1 MSGLLSATNVKNKQ
15 HCPTPVAERYGMLK
29 VLLHVSKKG
38 WLCKCDCGKEK
49 YVDGN
54 HLRNF
59 KYLSCGCD
67 SKTRKMQSLRVTL
80 RTKKKRQKTVRYKRV
95 RHPSTGTPCWVCR
108 QRTGTESA
116 VALCK
121 ICVRG
126 CI

>member
-1 MSGLLSATNVKNKQ
+1 VSGVVSATNVRNKQ

-29 VLLHVSKKG
+29 VLLYVSKKG
-38 WLCKCDCGKEK
+38 WLCKCDCGNDK

-67 SKTRKMQSLRVTL
+67 SRKRQARSLSKTL
-80 RTKKKRQKTVRYKRV
+80 RMRRVEAKKTQPKVV
-95 RHPSTGTPCWVCR
+95 RHHRTGTHCWVCR
-108 QRTGTESA
+108 QRTGTEDA

-121 ICVRG
+121 VCIRG

>member
-1 MSGLLSATNVKNKQ
+1 MNAVLSATNVKNRT
-15 HCPTPVAERYGMLK
+15 HRPAPVAERYGMLK
-29 VLLHVSKKG
+29 VLLFVPKKG
-38 WLCKCDCGKEK
+38 WLCKCDCGNDK

-80 RTKKKRQKTVRYKRV
+80 RTQKKRQKIASYKRV
-95 RHPSTGTPCWVCR
+95 RHHRTGTPCWVCR
-108 QRTGTESA
+108 QRTGDTEA

-121 ICVRG
+121 ICIRG